1 MEALHAGDTAGA
13 MNVLGL
19 KTASKDTLV
28 DRVTA
33 GLRGEL
39 LQAEKIL
46 EFKRTMEYSTPAA
59 KLVAIEKAEQK
70 VSRINEQLVSLESRI
85 SQVSQELCPICYE
98 CPESK
103 TLTPC
108 CRQVFCLA
116 CLCECISANPACPMC
131 RKVIGAISNLIVIG
145 EENTAEEEKVE
156 TLPSKGA
163 ALLKILEDESDD
175 TNKRYL
181 IFSAHEAS
189 FKGLREIL
197 SSKGVRCEMLY
208 GSGARIE
215 RLRKQFQDG
224 TVRVLCMNARHVGAG
239 INLESA
245 TTIILYHR
253 MNTEL
258 ENQVI
263 GRAIRFER
271 TNDLQIVHLVH
282 EQETVSNGSSSSE
295 VIVHM

>member
-1 MEALHAGDTAGA
+1 
-13 MNVLGL
+13 
-19 KTASKDTLV
+19 
-28 DRVTA
+28 
-33 GLRGEL
+33 
-39 LQAEKIL
+39 
-46 EFKRTMEYSTPAA
+46 
-59 KLVAIEKAEQK
+59 
-70 VSRINEQLVSLESRI
+70 
-85 SQVSQELCPICYE
+85 
-98 CPESK
+98 
-103 TLTPC
+103 
-108 CRQVFCLA
+108 
-116 CLCECISANPACPMC
+116 MC
-131 RKVIGAISNLIVIG
+131 RKNIGAISNLIVIG
-145 EENTAEEEKVE
+145 EDNHAEEEKIDS
-156 TLPSKGA
+156 LPSKGT
-163 ALLKILEDESDD
+163 ALLKILEDEANDP
-175 TNKRYL
+175 NKRYL

-197 SSKGVRCEMLY
+197 SSKGMRCEMLY

-271 TNDLQIVHLVH
+271 TKDLQVIHLVH
-282 EQETVSNGSSSSE
+282 EQETTTNGESSSE
-295 VIVHM
+295 VIIHM

>member
-1 MEALHAGDTAGA
+1 
-13 MNVLGL
+13 
-19 KTASKDTLV
+19 
-28 DRVTA
+28 
-33 GLRGEL
+33 
-39 LQAEKIL
+39 
-46 EFKRTMEYSTPAA
+46 MEYSTPAA
-59 KLVAIEKAEQK
+59 KLLAIEKAEQK
-70 VSRINEQLVSLESRI
+70 VVRIRDQLVSLESRI
-85 SQVSQELCPICYE
+85 SQVSQELCPICYD

-108 CRQVFCLA
+108 CRQVFCLS
-116 CLCECISANPACPMC
+116 CLCECISSNPTCPMC
-131 RKVIGAISNLIVIG
+131 RKGISSISNLLVIG
-145 EENTAEEEKVE
+145 DEADAEEEEVVE
-156 TLPSKGA
+156 SLPTKGA
-163 ALLKILEDESDD
+163 ALLKLMEDEAED
-175 TNKRYL
+175 TSKRYL

-197 SSKGVRCEMLY
+197 SSKGIRCELLY

-245 TTIILYHR
+245 TSIILYHR

-258 ENQVI
+258 EKQVI
-263 GRAIRFER
+263 GRAVRFER
-271 TNDLQIVHLVH
+271 TKDLQVVHLVH
-282 EQETVSNGSSSSE
+282 EQETSMNGASSSE